1 MSMEKKQEKEIVN
14 QIFVEQTKKLKYVKK
29 ILLQIQL
36 DIVSHMVIVGKLSN
50 QSNQS
55 NPSLTHRQV
64 TQKNLKR
71 EMLGMNDFRN

>member
-1 MSMEKKQEKEIVN
+1 MSMEKKNKKKNCKSNICGANKEIQVC
-14 QIFVEQTKKLKYVKK
+14 KK

-71 EMLGMNDFRN
+71 KMLGMNDFRN